1 MTNHNLRPDT
11 KAFLERAHGQFIDG
25 GWSAAPGDRI
35 EVFNPATGSVIA
47 STAAGGPGDV
57 DKAVASARRAFAK
70 SDWAGMMPS
79 ARGKLLWRIADLIEA
94 NGAQLAELEFL
105 NNGKARDIVAQRDV
119 PAAADVFR
127 YFAGW
132 ATKIYGKTA
141 AVSRPHLH
149 AFTLKEPVGVAGLI
163 IPWNFPLLMAAWKLA
178 PALAAGCSCIL
189 KPAEETPLTALRLV
203 ELASEAGVPP
213 GVVNLLTGYGHVVGA
228 ALAAHDGVDKVAF
241 TGSTEVGKLIVRAA
255 SGNLKKLSL
264 ELGGKS
270 PTIILPD
277 ADINAAKAAAAGSI
291 FFNAGQVCAAGS
303 RLFVHRSIFE
313 EVVEA
318 VAQRAKTIRVGAG
331 DEPETEMGPLISKK
345 HLERVDGYVRSG
357 IGQGA
362 EVLAGGGRLDREGYF
377 FKPTVLVGTA
387 PHMQVVQE
395 EIFGPVL
402 VSDSFDDLDEVAA
415 KANDSIFGLSAAIW
429 TQNLKAAHT
438 LARKLQAGSILVNAG
453 GGLDPNLP
461 FGGYKQSGWGREFG
475 EDGLELYLQTKSVVI
490 GG

>member
-1 MTNHNLRPDT
+1 MTSHNLRSDT
-11 KAFLERAHGQFIDG
+11 KSFLERAHGHFIDG
-25 GWSAAPGDRI
+25 GWSSEPGERI

-47 STAAGGPGDV
+47 STAAGGSGDV
-57 DKAVASARRAFAK
+57 DKAVAAARRAFAK

-79 ARGKLLWRIADLIEA
+79 ARGKLLWRIADLIEQ

-149 AFTLKEPVGVAGLI
+149 AYTLKEPVGVAGLI

-203 ELASEAGVPP
+203 ELISEAGAPS
-213 GVVNLLTGYGHVVGA
+213 GVVNLVTGYGHVVGA

-241 TGSTEVGKLIVRAA
+241 TGSTEVGKSIVKAA

-303 RLFVHRSIFE
+303 RLFVHKSIFE

-318 VAQRAKTIRVGAG
+318 VAARAKAIRVGAG

-345 HLERVDGYVRSG
+345 HLERVDGYVRGG

-402 VSDSFDDLDEVAA
+402 VTDSFDDLDEIAA
-415 KANDSIFGLSAAIW
+415 KANDSIYGLSASIW

>member
-1 MTNHNLRPDT
+1 MKKHELKPNT
-11 KAFLERAHGQFIDG
+11 KSFLERVHGHFIDG
-25 GWSAAPGDRI
+25 AWSAEGGDRI
-35 EVFNPATGSVIA
+35 EIFNPATGSVIA
-47 STAAGGPGDV
+47 STAAGGPRDI
-57 DKAVASARRAFAK
+57 DMAVTSARRAFAK
-70 SDWAGMMPS
+70 SNWADMMPS
-79 ARGKLLWRIADLIEA
+79 VRGKLLWRIADLIEK
-94 NGAQLAELEFL
+94 NGEQLAELEFL
-105 NNGKARDIVAQRDV
+105 NNGKARDVVALRDV

-141 AVSRPHLH
+141 SLSRPNLH
-149 AFTLKEPVGVAGLI
+149 AYTLKEPVGVVGLI

-178 PALAAGCSCIL
+178 PALAAGCSCVL

-203 ELASEAGVPP
+203 ELILEAGVPP
-213 GVVNLLTGYGHVVGA
+213 GVVNLVTGYGHVAGGV
-228 ALAAHDGVDKVAF
+228 LAAHDGVDKVAF
-241 TGSTEVGKLIVRAA
+241 TGSTEVGRLIVGAA
-255 SGNLKKLSL
+255 AGNLKKLSL

-270 PTIILPD
+270 PTIIMPD
-277 ADINAAKAAAAGSI
+277 ADISAAKAAAAGSI

-313 EVVEA
+313 EVVGA
-318 VAQRAKTIRVGAG
+318 VAQRAKAIRVGAG
-331 DEPETEMGPLISKK
+331 DEPGTEMGPLISKK
-345 HLERVDGYVRSG
+345 HLERVDGYVQGG

-377 FKPTVLVGTA
+377 FEPTVLVGTS
-387 PHMQVVQE
+387 PDMQIVRE

-402 VSDSFDDLDEVAA
+402 VSDTFDDLDEVAA
-415 KANDSIFGLSAAIW
+415 KANDSIFGLSASIW
-429 TQNLKAAHT
+429 TQNLKVAHT

>member
-1 MTNHNLRPDT
+1 MKKHELKPDT
-11 KAFLERAHGQFIDG
+11 KSFLERVHGHFIDG
-25 GWSAAPGDRI
+25 AWSAERGDRI
-35 EVFNPATGSVIA
+35 EIFNPATGSVIA
-47 STAAGGPGDV
+47 STAAGGPREIDM
-57 DKAVASARRAFAK
+57 AVTSARRAFAK

-79 ARGKLLWRIADLIEA
+79 ARGKLLWRIADLIEK
-94 NGAQLAELEFL
+94 NGEQLAELEFL
-105 NNGKARDIVAQRDV
+105 NNGKARDVVALRDV

-141 AVSRPHLH
+141 SLSRPNLH
-149 AFTLKEPVGVAGLI
+149 AYTLKEPVGVVGLI

-203 ELASEAGVPP
+203 ELILEAGVPP
-213 GVVNLLTGYGHVVGA
+213 GVVNLVTGYGHVAGG

-241 TGSTEVGKLIVRAA
+241 TGSTEVGRLIVRAA
-255 SGNLKKLSL
+255 AGNLKKLSL

-270 PTIILPD
+270 PTIIMPD
-277 ADINAAKAAAAGSI
+277 ADISAAKAAAAGSI

-313 EVVEA
+313 EVVGA
-318 VAQRAKTIRVGAG
+318 VVQRAKAIRVGAG

-345 HLERVDGYVRSG
+345 HLERVDGYVQGG

-377 FKPTVLVGTA
+377 FKPTVLVGTS
-387 PHMQVVQE
+387 PDMQIVRE

-402 VSDSFDDLDEVAA
+402 VSDTFDDLDEVAA
-415 KANDSIFGLSAAIW
+415 KANDSIFGLSASIW
-429 TQNLKAAHT
+429 TQNLKTAHT

>member
-1 MTNHNLRPDT
+1 MKKHELKPNT
-11 KAFLERAHGQFIDG
+11 KSFLERVHGHFIDG
-25 GWSAAPGDRI
+25 AWSAEGGDRI
-35 EVFNPATGSVIA
+35 EIFNPATGSVIA
-47 STAAGGPGDV
+47 STAAGGPRDI
-57 DKAVASARRAFAK
+57 DIAVTSARRAFAK
-70 SDWAGMMPS
+70 SNWADMMPS
-79 ARGKLLWRIADLIEA
+79 VRGKLLWRIADLIEK
-94 NGAQLAELEFL
+94 NGEQLAELEFL
-105 NNGKARDIVAQRDV
+105 NNGKARDVVALRDV

-141 AVSRPHLH
+141 SLSRPNLH
-149 AFTLKEPVGVAGLI
+149 AYTLKEPVGVVGLI

-178 PALAAGCSCIL
+178 PALAAGCSCVL

-203 ELASEAGVPP
+203 ELILEAGVPP
-213 GVVNLLTGYGHVVGA
+213 GVVNLVTGYGHVAGG

-241 TGSTEVGKLIVRAA
+241 TGSTEVGRLIVRAA
-255 SGNLKKLSL
+255 AGNLKKLSL

-270 PTIILPD
+270 PTIIMPD
-277 ADINAAKAAAAGSI
+277 ADISAAKAAAAGSI

-313 EVVEA
+313 EVVGA
-318 VAQRAKTIRVGAG
+318 VAQRAKAIRVGAG
-331 DEPETEMGPLISKK
+331 DEPGTEMGPLISKK
-345 HLERVDGYVRSG
+345 HLERVDGYVQGG

-377 FKPTVLVGTA
+377 FEPTVLVGTS
-387 PHMQVVQE
+387 PSMQIVRE

-402 VSDSFDDLDEVAA
+402 VSDTFDDLDEVAA
-415 KANDSIFGLSAAIW
+415 KANDSIFGLSASIW
-429 TQNLKAAHT
+429 TQNLKVAHT

>member
-1 MTNHNLRPDT
+1 MKKQELKPDT
-11 KAFLERAHGQFIDG
+11 KSFLERVHGHFIDG
-25 GWSAAPGDRI
+25 AWSAEGGDRI
-35 EVFNPATGSVIA
+35 EIFNPATGSVIA
-47 STAAGGPGDV
+47 STAAGGPRDI
-57 DKAVASARRAFAK
+57 DMAVTSARRAFAK
-70 SDWAGMMPS
+70 SNWADMMPS
-79 ARGKLLWRIADLIEA
+79 VRGKLLWRIADLIEK
-94 NGAQLAELEFL
+94 NGEQLAELEFL
-105 NNGKARDIVAQRDV
+105 NNGKARDVVALRDV

-141 AVSRPHLH
+141 SLSRPNLH
-149 AFTLKEPVGVAGLI
+149 AYTLKEPVGVVGLI

-178 PALAAGCSCIL
+178 PALAAGCSCVL

-203 ELASEAGVPP
+203 ELILEAGVPP
-213 GVVNLLTGYGHVVGA
+213 GVVNLVTGYGHVAGG

-241 TGSTEVGKLIVRAA
+241 TGSTEVGRLIVRAA
-255 SGNLKKLSL
+255 AGNLKKLSL

-270 PTIILPD
+270 PTIIMPD
-277 ADINAAKAAAAGSI
+277 ADISAAKAAAAGSI

-313 EVVEA
+313 EVVGA
-318 VAQRAKTIRVGAG
+318 VAQRAKAIRVGAG
-331 DEPETEMGPLISKK
+331 DEPGTEMGPLISKK
-345 HLERVDGYVRSG
+345 HLERVDGYVQGG

-377 FKPTVLVGTA
+377 FEPTVLVGTS
-387 PHMQVVQE
+387 PSMQIVRE

-402 VSDSFDDLDEVAA
+402 VSDTFDDLDEVAA
-415 KANDSIFGLSAAIW
+415 KANDSIFGLSASIW
-429 TQNLKAAHT
+429 TQNLKVAHT